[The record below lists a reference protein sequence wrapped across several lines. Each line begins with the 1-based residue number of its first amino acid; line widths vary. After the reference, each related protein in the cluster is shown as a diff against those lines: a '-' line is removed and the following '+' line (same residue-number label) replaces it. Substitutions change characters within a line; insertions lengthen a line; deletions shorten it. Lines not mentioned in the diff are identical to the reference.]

1 MMSPLDPARAYSL
14 TDVFGI
20 PRNPVYP
27 NHEYFVAEPPDA
39 LALDAD
45 QLQTLGVRAPFFV
58 DHGWSFGPNPDLVPF
73 VWDRASG
80 GQRRFSEAESLT
92 DYDAGS
98 FGLAAVS
105 APTAEAQGQLYRVLA
120 QAIVD
125 VHQGSPDLLAE
136 WWAAQGTSSH
146 DAFLYF
152 DAERS
157 PAVEKLLAADGTVD
171 RALWDPRL
179 DELSTCI
186 GSDAWKK
193 HHFRWV
199 EFLAHAVDM
208 PQLMALI
215 RAAQ

>member
-1 MMSPLDPARAYSL
+1 MMSALDPARAYPL
-14 TDVFGI
+14 ADVFGR

-45 QLQTLGVRAPFFV
+45 QLRALGVRAPFFV

-105 APTAEAQGQLYRVLA
+105 APTAEAQAQLYRVLTHG
-120 QAIVD
+120 ILD
-125 VHQGSPDLLAE
+125 VHRADRELLAE
-136 WWAAQGTSSH
+136 WWAAQGTSSR

-152 DAERS
+152 DAER
-157 PAVEKLLAADGTVD
+157 PAADEKLLAADGTVD
-171 RALWDPRL
+171 RALWETRI
-179 DELSTCI
+179 DELAACIST
-186 GSDAWKK
+186 DAWKK

-199 EFLAHAVDM
+199 EFLAHAVDV
-208 PQLMALI
+208 PRLVALI